1 MEDSDMS
8 FESIKIYRDYQIV
21 NGFVQVPPNLE
32 KDRTSFTTSQV
43 LSDISGSEIYDMD
56 SVGSGSNTG
65 SGFGRTSTI
74 RFEIT
79 F

>member
-8 FESIKIYRDYQIV
+8 FESIKIYRDYRIV
-21 NGFVQVPPNLE
+21 NGFVQLPPNLE
-32 KDRTSFTTSQV
+32 KNRSSFTTSQV
-43 LSDISGSEIYDMD
+43 LSDIVGSEIYDID

-74 RFEIT
+74 RFEVM

>member
-1 MEDSDMS
+1 MS
-8 FESIKIYRDYQIV
+8 FESIKIYRDYQII

-32 KDRTSFTTSQV
+32 KDRTTFTTSQV
-43 LSDISGSEIYDMD
+43 LSDIVGSEIYELD
-56 SVGSGSNTG
+56 SVGSGTNTG

-74 RFEIT
+74 RFQVT

>member
-1 MEDSDMS
+1 MEDDMS

-43 LSDISGSEIYDMD
+43 LSDTSGSEIYEME

-74 RFEIT
+74 RFEVS

>member
-1 MEDSDMS
+1 MEESFMS

-32 KDRTSFTTSQV
+32 KDRTTFTTSQV
-43 LSDISGSEIYDMD
+43 LSDISGSEIYEMN
-56 SVGSGSNTG
+56 SVGSGATTG
-65 SGFGRTSTI
+65 SGFGRPSTI
-74 RFEIT
+74 RFEVT